1 MLIYLVITT
10 ILGLKSLFYSHFTD
24 KETEMQRL
32 STLLANE
39 KKKKS
44 GFKHRWSQSES
55 TLVTTTLQLSLITG
69 Q

>member
-39 KKKKS
+39 KKKKNQDS
-44 GFKHRWSQSES
+44 NTGG
-55 TLVTTTLQLSLITG
+55 LNLSPHL
-69 Q
+69 